1 MKLFVHHGAD
11 GITAVDNLNPDDTVA
26 ALLSA
31 GDVVWALD
39 SEDPIDST
47 TKVSELIA
55 SGREEIVVSH
65 CKKVAVTVTYNGITA
80 VVNVSPARKIR
91 AVISKA
97 IKEPSLGIDPATAA
111 DLELRFPGSEE
122 ALDVSMPIA
131 RLLEPGKCALKLILI
146 PAIRH
151 AG

>member
-1 MKLFVHHGAD
+1 M
-11 GITAVDNLNPDDTVA
+11 
-26 ALLSA
+26 
-31 GDVVWALD
+31 
-39 SEDPIDST
+39 
-47 TKVSELIA
+47 
-55 SGREEIVVSH
+55 
-65 CKKVAVTVTYNGITA
+65 
-80 VVNVSPARKIR
+80 NVSPARKIR